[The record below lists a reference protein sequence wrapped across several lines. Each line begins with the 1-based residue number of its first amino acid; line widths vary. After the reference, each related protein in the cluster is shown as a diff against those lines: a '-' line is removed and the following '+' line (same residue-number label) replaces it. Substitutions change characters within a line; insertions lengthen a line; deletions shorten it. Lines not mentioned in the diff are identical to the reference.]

1 MRSRRRGPESPRSS
15 TWRAWSRPRC
25 ATPRR
30 TSRRTTSSS
39 ADGRWKKP
47 VGRRSTPARSSASPG
62 RSRRPAPPWY
72 PPWCCTRCWRGSTT
86 PRCCYAGMEDVP
98 ASAASVR
105 DVAGLL
111 KRTRWRA
118 AELQAF
124 RRARPRQDQF
134 VREFKRAGGLIAA
147 GSDAANQLLV
157 PGLSLHEEIALLVA
171 AGFTAVEAITAATRK
186 GAQLLHADSLG
197 LLGAGKVADLV
208 VLDGD
213 PVTTIAA
220 TRRIAWVMIRGR
232 IIQPDSLRKTWAK

>member
-1 MRSRRRGPESPRSS
+1 
-15 TWRAWSRPRC
+15 
-25 ATPRR
+25 
-30 TSRRTTSSS
+30 
-39 ADGRWKKP
+39 
-47 VGRRSTPARSSASPG
+47 
-62 RSRRPAPPWY
+62 
-72 PPWCCTRCWRGSTT
+72 
-86 PRCCYAGMEDVP
+86 MEDVP